1 MQIQPK
7 DEIITSD
14 KQLDTQSL
22 AKISQ
27 KQISTTNPSLGAMSS
42 VSKSQSRV
50 SYISE
55 TTSISTKDKLASVQK
70 ELEEER
76 KRRTEAEQIIAFLRS
91 TGQIKLV

>member
-27 KQISTTNPSLGAMSS
+27 NKVSTNNPSLAAMSS
-42 VSKSQSRV
+42 VSNSQSRV
-50 SYISE
+50 SYMRQ
-55 TTSISTKDKLASVQK
+55 TTSMSTKDKLASVQK